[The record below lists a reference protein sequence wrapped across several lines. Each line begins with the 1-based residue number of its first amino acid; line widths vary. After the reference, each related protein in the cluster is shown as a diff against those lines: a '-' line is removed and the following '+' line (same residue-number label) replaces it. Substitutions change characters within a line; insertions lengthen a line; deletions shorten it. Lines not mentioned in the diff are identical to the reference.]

1 MLVGLHKVTN
11 NSLHL
16 KNQNKEHYFNIK
28 GYLSENRAAADMQAI
43 SSLQSPSYIVEL

>member
-1 MLVGLHKVTN
+1 MLVGLHKVTD
-11 NSLHL
+11 NSPHF

-43 SSLQSPSYIVEL
+43 LPFQSPSYIVEL